1 MTERVEYVEVKN
13 VVPKNFKE
21 HEKMNHL
28 KSVYHEDMF
37 NAKIGQ
43 KFKLEKN
50 VVFEKNYELHT
61 DENTV
66 SWQSSYDYAAAR
78 GGRLLTHKEAKAIVQ
93 KEGSLGQGDQWIAI
107 GDKEDRDWMQI
118 GNAHYHYPGK
128 MHNRE
133 YGYPGWG
140 DSDEK
145 QTWRKYQLFYKKPKG
160 FTRNECRE
168 FL

>member
-13 VVPKNFKE
+13 FELRNFEE
-21 HEKMNHL
+21 HEKMNHM
-28 KSVYHEDMF
+28 KSVYYEDIF
-37 NAKIGQ
+37 NETTGQ

-50 VVFEKNYELHT
+50 VVFEKNYELLM

-66 SWQSSYDYAAAR
+66 SWSSSYDYAVAK
-78 GGRLLTHKEAKAIVQ
+78 GERLLTREEAFAIIQ
-93 KEGSLGQGDQWIAI
+93 KEGSLCKGDQWIAV

-118 GNAHYHYPGK
+118 GNVHYHIPGK

-145 QTWRKYQLFYKKPKG
+145 
-160 FTRNECRE
+160 
-168 FL
+168 